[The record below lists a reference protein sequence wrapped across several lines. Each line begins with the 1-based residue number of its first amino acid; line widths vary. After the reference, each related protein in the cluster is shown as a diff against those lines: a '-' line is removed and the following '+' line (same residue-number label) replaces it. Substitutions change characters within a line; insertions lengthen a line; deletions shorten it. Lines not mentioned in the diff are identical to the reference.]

1 MRESQSVRREYS
13 VLAKREREY
22 TGVLGNNSL
31 FFLWGTTPSPLSF
44 HIDPISHL
52 GERVALDPAL
62 ANQRRAPQ
70 RTGPTGQ
77 SFSGVRACLRRKPVQ
92 RKAELRPEAKSV
104 SELEPFSGFVTC
116 GKNKF
121 SFCLSQCECWEFLTH
136 NKKNVLTDL
145 KRLEQHL

>member
-22 TGVLGNNSL
+22 TGVLGSNSL
-31 FFLWGTTPSPLSF
+31 FFFWGTTPSPLSF
-44 HIDPISHL
+44 HIDPISLL

-62 ANQRRAPQ
+62 ANQDVHLKEQGQQDSP
-70 RTGPTGQ
+70 GVQ
-77 SFSGVRACLRRKPVQ
+77 SFSGVRACLRRKPIQ

-121 SFCLSQCECWEFLTH
+121 SFCSSQCECWEFLTH
-136 NKKNVLTDL
+136 NKKKCVD
-145 KRLEQHL
+145 